1 VIRHLPYVIA
11 LVGVVLLF
19 GIVAV
24 TAQGPSPHA
33 PQVALGTGFTY
44 QGQLKSGGAVINATC
59 GAKFGLWDSSAGGAQ
74 VSGTTTQTQLI
85 TVTNGLFTT
94 SLDFGP
100 NAFNGDARYLAI
112 SVACPS
118 GGAYTDL
125 SPREPITPAPYALTA
140 LKTAYKNVL
149 VVAKSGGHYNTISAA
164 LTSISDNST
173 TNRYLIWV
181 APGTYTEV
189 VTMKDYVDIEGAG
202 ELQTKITFTSTGGS
216 SGTVNGAPNT
226 ELRFLTVENTGG
238 AQYAIAL
245 YNPSRVLHVTVA
257 ATGGFS
263 STYAVN
269 NYYAS
274 PTLTSVNLS
283 ATQAGMV
290 NGTYAYG
297 VYSFGSNLTL
307 VDSMISANG
316 GYFATGAQTYLSTM
330 TVARSTIHAAGGLE
344 SDGIFVY
351 GYSCCGASPPY
362 TTTVSG
368 SQIFATNFTVRNDG
382 GASTPTFVA
391 ESQMAGVGTVGS
403 NIICA
408 GVYDRAYVFHAST
421 CQ

>member
-1 VIRHLPYVIA
+1 MIRHLSYVIA
-11 LVGVVLLF
+11 IVGVALLF
-19 GIVAV
+19 GRMVV
-24 TAQGPSPHA
+24 TAQGLDQHS
-33 PQVALGTGFTY
+33 PQVALGSGFTY
-44 QGQLKSGGAVINATC
+44 QGQLKSGGAVVNATC
-59 GAKFGLWDSSAGGAQ
+59 SGKFGLWDSSASGAQ
-74 VSGTTTQTQLI
+74 VGGTTTQTQLI
-85 TVTNGLFTT
+85 NVTNGLFNT

-112 SVACPS
+112 SVACPN
-118 GGAYTDL
+118 GGPYTDL

-149 VVAKSGGHYNTISAA
+149 VVAKSGGHYNTINAA

-181 APGTYTEV
+181 APGTFTEM
-189 VTMKDYVDIEGAG
+189 VTMKEYVDIEGAG
-202 ELQTKITFTSTGGS
+202 ELQTKITSPSTGCC

-226 ELRFLTVENTGG
+226 ELRFLSVENTGG
-238 AQYAIAL
+238 AQYAIGL
-245 YNPSRVLHVTVA
+245 YNPARVLHVTVA
-257 ATGGFS
+257 ATGGLS
-263 STYAVN
+263 NTIAVN
-269 NYYAS
+269 SYYAS
-274 PTLTSVNLS
+274 PSLTSVNLS
-283 ATQAGMV
+283 ATQTGMTI
-290 NGTYAYG
+290 GTYAYG
-297 VYSFGSNLTL
+297 VNSFGSNVML
-307 VDSMISANG
+307 VDSTIGASG
-316 GYFATGAQTYLSTM
+316 GYFAEGAFSYLGTLNI
-330 TVARSTIHAAGGLE
+330 VRSTIHAADALE
-344 SDGIFVY
+344 SDGISTY

-391 ESQMAGVGTVGS
+391 ESQMAGVGTSGS